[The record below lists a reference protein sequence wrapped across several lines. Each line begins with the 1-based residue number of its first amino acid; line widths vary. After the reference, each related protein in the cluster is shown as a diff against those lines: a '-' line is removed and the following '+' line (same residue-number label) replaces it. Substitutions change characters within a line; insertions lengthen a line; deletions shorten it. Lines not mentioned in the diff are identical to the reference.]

1 MNAWYDNPHA
11 VPILLCLFVIAW
23 WAIQVISYAAI
34 GLHDDVVEMF
44 VWSRHLEPGYTKHP
58 PLGALMSRAWFSVF
72 PASDWSAHLMAM
84 VNSGLSLYLVDLTA
98 RRYVGG
104 DKRLMVL
111 LLLLFTPFYQFHAVH
126 FSANQTLLLTWPL
139 ATYCF
144 IRAFK
149 SRGIGW
155 SAAAGATAALAML
168 GKYYSIYLVGA
179 LVLAALAHPERLRYL
194 RSPSPW
200 VSAGVGLA
208 VLAPHIRWLLETGF
222 PTFQYAFAVHGASWL
237 TAAATVPRYLL
248 GAIGYI
254 LVPAIMFA
262 WAVRPRIADV
272 LAALWPDHPEARL
285 LAALFWGQL
294 FLPPLTAPLL
304 GLELNS
310 LWTMQSWFL
319 LPILL
324 LMPEQI
330 RVPRDAAVGVA
341 IGVIAVTIVLLAI
354 SPALAWFKFRTN
366 NEARAYYRPVA
377 QELERRW
384 HDLTG
389 RPLTIVLGDLAN
401 SATFYV
407 PEHPDAVANF
417 SFSDVPWVTPERMAR
432 EGFAVICRDAPCAA
446 RGLQLAAKNAGTR
459 RVDAEIVPTFLG
471 EPASPLRVILVLA
484 PPPPAARSP

>member
-1 MNAWYDNPHA
+1 
-11 VPILLCLFVIAW
+11 
-23 WAIQVISYAAI
+23 
-34 GLHDDVVEMF
+34 
-44 VWSRHLEPGYTKHP
+44 
-58 PLGALMSRAWFSVF
+58 
-72 PASDWSAHLMAM
+72 
-84 VNSGLSLYLVDLTA
+84 
-98 RRYVGG
+98 
-104 DKRLMVL
+104 
-111 LLLLFTPFYQFHAVH
+111 
-126 FSANQTLLLTWPL
+126 
-139 ATYCF
+139 
-144 IRAFK
+144 
-149 SRGIGW
+149 
-155 SAAAGATAALAML
+155 ML

-254 LVPAIMFA
+254 LVPAIVFA
-262 WAVRPRIADV
+262 WAAQPRIADV

-294 FLPPLTAPLL
+294 LLPPLTAPLL
-304 GLELNS
+304 GLELTS

-324 LMPEQI
+324 LMPEPI

-341 IGVIAVTIVLLAI
+341 TGVIAVTVVLLAI
-354 SPALAWFKFRTN
+354 SPAFAWFQFRTN
-366 NEARAYYRPVA
+366 NERRAYYQPLA

-401 SATFYV
+401 AATFYV

-417 SFSDVPWVTPERMAR
+417 SFSDVPWVTRSGWR
-432 EGFAVICRDAPCAA
+432 G
-446 RGLQLAAKNAGTR
+446 RGLQ
-459 RVDAEIVPTFLG
+459 
-471 EPASPLRVILVLA
+471 
-484 PPPPAARSP
+484 